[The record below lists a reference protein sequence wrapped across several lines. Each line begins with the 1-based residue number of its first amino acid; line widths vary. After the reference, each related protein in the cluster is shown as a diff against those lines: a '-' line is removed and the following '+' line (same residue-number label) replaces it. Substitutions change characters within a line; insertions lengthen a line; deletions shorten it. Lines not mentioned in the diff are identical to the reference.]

1 MRELSACHVA
11 DVLQGGIWMLARPSS
26 SGPQVTAA
34 QVWSALWGDLRT
46 RVIALLAEL
55 VLYLVVA
62 RPPDKEAEEEK
73 SHACSAP
80 SDQNPS

>member
-1 MRELSACHVA
+1 MIELSACHVA
-11 DVLQGGIWMLARPSS
+11 DVLQGGIWMVVRPSS
-26 SGPQVTAA
+26 SGSQVTPA
-34 QVWSALWGDLRT
+34 QVWPALSGDLRT

-55 VLYLVVA
+55 ALYIVVA
-62 RPPDKEAEEEK
+62 RPPGKKGGEER